1 MAKVPSRGGYV
12 LSLAAGERTPRRNRD
27 LALILA
33 LAAGLLNSVGF
44 VAVGFY
50 TSHMT
55 GITAQVADHVVRG
68 GAELVAVGMLSLT
81 SFIVGAMA
89 CAVQFNWARR
99 RARGDRFAL
108 VLVTEA
114 VLILAIGAVAD
125 LVTWEH
131 REWPLVAALCLV
143 MGMQNALITKV
154 SHATIRTTHVTGM
167 VTDIGIELGKLSYRS
182 RLAGEPPVRADT
194 AKLGTLAALVGL
206 FFVGGMLGAIG
217 YLALGFR
224 VLVIPA
230 LCLLA
235 LGIGPLLLHR
245 STVAS

>member
-1 MAKVPSRGGYV
+1 MSSTSSPGGYV
-12 LSLAAGERTPRRNRD
+12 LRLAAGDRTPRRNRD
-27 LALILA
+27 LALVLA
-33 LAAGLLNSVGF
+33 LAAGMLNSVGF

-55 GITAQVADHVVRG
+55 GITASVADHAVRG
-68 GAELVAVGMLSLT
+68 GTRLVAVGVLSLA
-81 SFIVGAMA
+81 SFLAGAMV

-114 VLILAIGAVAD
+114 ILVLLIGVVAD

-154 SHATIRTTHVTGM
+154 SQATIRTTHVTGM
-167 VTDIGIELGKLSYRS
+167 VTDIGIELGKLAYRS
-182 RLAGEPPVRADT
+182 RLAGQPPVRADPV
-194 AKLGTLAALVGL
+194 KLGTLAALVAL
-206 FFVGGMLGAIG
+206 FFGGGLLGAVG
-217 YLALGFR
+217 YLTLGFR
-224 VLVIPA
+224 VLIVPA
-230 LCLLA
+230 VCLLT
-235 LGIGPLLLHR
+235 LGVPPLLRHR
-245 STVAS
+245 ATLAD